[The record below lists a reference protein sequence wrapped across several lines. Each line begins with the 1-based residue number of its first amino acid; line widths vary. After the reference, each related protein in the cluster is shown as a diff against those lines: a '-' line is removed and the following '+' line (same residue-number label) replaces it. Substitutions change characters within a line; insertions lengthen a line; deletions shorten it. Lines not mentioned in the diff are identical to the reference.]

1 MRALA
6 PPFRV
11 LAAAALA
18 FAALAALAALAPSVT
33 AQEPARVVP
42 PGHPQGEARQDPA
55 KKDKPDEEEEKKEP
69 RKGIPVTFPLVLT
82 HCSRC
87 HAQDERGHMTRISY
101 ERKAPEGWSETV
113 KRMIRL
119 NEVKVTPD
127 EAKQIVRYLSNDHG
141 LTREEAERG
150 HWESERRVHWSEESF
165 DEEFRQTCSVCH
177 PLGRVLIQQR
187 DQEEWQLLRATHVA
201 YFPLSRGQMGGGPP
215 PEESDRR
222 GRGGPAGAGQGSG
235 AAASMQGGGGGGGGG
250 GDAQRRSGGN
260 DRGDRILARLA
271 EQQPLFTPRWEQWV
285 IHRREVPLAG
295 EWTAIAHEVGR
306 GDGVGTVTLT
316 RTAAD
321 EYDVAWNLR
330 FADGSALERN
340 GKGLLYAGYSWRG
353 SSKEPGESGRTWREV
368 LLLDEGWKSL
378 KGRLF
383 TGAYDELGVEVELLR
398 RIPSPAVFAI
408 VPRHVTVPSQGR
420 VLDVHGC
427 AFPDPLTATDFHAGA
442 GVTVTA
448 VERVSATL
456 ARVTVDVAPDAEC
469 GTRVVSFGADP
480 GRAAIELYDA
490 VDYVRVSPVQGLAR
504 VGGAKHPPQFE
515 RFEAIAVHRG
525 KDGKPY
531 TQDDVDL
538 MTVPARW
545 SLAEFVVRD
554 DDDDV
559 KFVGA
564 IDETTGLFTP
574 AVDGPNPSRKWQA
587 NNVGDVFAEATVT
600 IEVPVRRQKDA
611 PGEAPLVPAMAST
624 TFHARGHLLVSVPLY
639 ARWNS
644 LEWEDR

>member
-1 MRALA
+1 MRAPASPL
-6 PPFRV
+6 RV
-11 LAAAALA
+11 LAAALVLA
-18 FAALAALAALAPSVT
+18 TLAPPVAT
-33 AQEPARVVP
+33 QEPQGP
-42 PGHPQGEARQDPA
+42 PAGERAAQ
-55 KKDKPDEEEEKKEP
+55 KKDEEEEEKKEP
-69 RKGIPVTFPLVLT
+69 RKGIPVTSPLVLT

-87 HAQDERGHMTRISY
+87 HAQDERGHMTRISF

-127 EAKQIVRYLSNDHG
+127 EAKQIVRYLSNEHG

-187 DQEEWQLLRATHVA
+187 DAEEWQLLRATHVA

-215 PEESDRR
+215 PEESERR
-222 GRGGPAGAGQGSG
+222 GRGGPAGAAPSAQGVG
-235 AAASMQGGGGGGGGG
+235 AAGGGGGG

-260 DRGDRILARLA
+260 DRGDRILTRLA
-271 EQQPLFTPRWEQWV
+271 EQQPLFTPQWEQWV

-316 RTAAD
+316 RSAAD

-330 FADGSALERN
+330 FADGSTLERR

-353 SSKEPGESGRTWREV
+353 SSKEPGEGGRTWREV
-368 LLLDEGWKSL
+368 MLLDEGWKSL

-398 RIPSPAVFAI
+398 HIPSPAVFAI
-408 VPRHVTVPSQGR
+408 VPRHVTVPSSGR

-427 AFPDPLTATDFHAGA
+427 AFPDLLAASDFHAGA

-456 ARVTVDVAPDAEC
+456 ARITVDVAPDAEC
-469 GTRVVSFGADP
+469 GTRIVSFGADP
-480 GRAAIELYDA
+480 GRATIELYDA
-490 VDYVRVSPVQGLAR
+490 VDYVRVGPVQGLAR
-504 VGGAKHPPQFE
+504 IGGAKHPPQFE

-531 TQDDVDL
+531 TKDDVDL

-545 SLAEFVVRD
+545 SLTEFVVRD

-564 IDETTGLFTP
+564 IDEATGLFTP
-574 AVDGPNPSRKWQA
+574 AVDGPNPARKWQA

-600 IEVPVRRQKDA
+600 IDVPVRRAKDA
-611 PGEAPLVPAMAST
+611 PGDPPLVPAMVST

-644 LEWEDR
+644 LEWEER

>member
-1 MRALA
+1 MRVPASPL
-6 PPFRV
+6 RV
-11 LAAAALA
+11 LAAALVLA
-18 FAALAALAALAPSVT
+18 TLAPPVAT
-33 AQEPARVVP
+33 QEPQRP
-42 PGHPQGEARQDPA
+42 PEGERAAQ
-55 KKDKPDEEEEKKEP
+55 KKDDEEEEKKEP
-69 RKGIPVTFPLVLT
+69 RKGIPVTSPLVLT

-187 DQEEWQLLRATHVA
+187 DAEEWQLLRATHVA

-215 PEESDRR
+215 PEESERR
-222 GRGGPAGAGQGSG
+222 GRGGPAGAAPSTPGGGGAGG
-235 AAASMQGGGGGGGGG
+235 AAAGGGG

-260 DRGDRILARLA
+260 DRGDRILTRLA
-271 EQQPLFTPRWEQWV
+271 EQQPLFTPQWEQWV

-295 EWTAIAHEVGR
+295 EWTALAHEVGR
-306 GDGVGTVTLT
+306 GDGVGTVTLS
-316 RTAAD
+316 RSAAD

-330 FADGSALERN
+330 FADGSTLARR

-353 SSKEPGESGRTWREV
+353 SSKEAGESGRTWREV
-368 LLLDEGWKSL
+368 MLLDEGWKSL

-398 RIPSPAVFAI
+398 HIPSPAVFAI

-427 AFPDPLTATDFHAGA
+427 AFPDPLAASDFHAGA

-456 ARVTVDVAPDAEC
+456 ARITVDVAPDAEC
-469 GTRVVSFGADP
+469 GTRIVSFGADP
-480 GRAAIELYDA
+480 GRATIELYDA
-490 VDYVRVSPVQGLAR
+490 VDYVRVAPLQGLAR
-504 VGGAKHPPQFE
+504 VGGAEHPPQFE

-531 TQDDVDL
+531 TKDDVDL
-538 MTVPARW
+538 MTVPAKW

-559 KFVGA
+559 KYVGA
-564 IDETTGLFTP
+564 IDELSGLFTP
-574 AVDGPNPSRKWQA
+574 AVDGPNPARKWQA
-587 NNVGDVFAEATVT
+587 NNVGDVFAEASVT
-600 IEVPVRRQKDA
+600 IDVPLRRQKDA
-611 PGEAPLVPAMAST
+611 PGEPPLAPVMTST
-624 TFHARGHLLVSVPLY
+624 TFHARGHLLVSVPLW